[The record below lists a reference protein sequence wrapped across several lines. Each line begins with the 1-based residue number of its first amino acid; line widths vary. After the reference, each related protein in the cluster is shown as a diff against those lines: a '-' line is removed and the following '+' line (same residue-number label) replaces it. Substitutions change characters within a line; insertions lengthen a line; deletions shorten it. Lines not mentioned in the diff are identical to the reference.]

1 MRTGRVL
8 QSASSRS
15 SDNARCAPRL
25 SRATAWISST
35 IAVRTV
41 DSMRRP
47 LSEVSSTYSDSGVV
61 TRTCGGA
68 LTIRWRS
75 ACAVSPVRTAVRMSG
90 TPAARSSASGSSRF
104 LRTSFA
110 SALRGETYTTWVAA
124 SRPPD
129 WSASRKRRSRQ
140 TRKAA
145 RVLPE
150 PVGAAM
156 SVSSPAWIRGQPAA
170 CGSVGVPKRRWN
182 QSATVGWKPG
192 STAGVYSGPLT

>member
-90 TPAARSSASGSSRF
+90 TPAARSSARGSSKF

-110 SALRGETYTTWVAA
+110 SALRGETYTTCVSPGSESPCRIIA
-124 SRPPD
+124 SRQ
-129 WSASRKRRSRQ
+129 A
-140 TRKAA
+140 RKAA